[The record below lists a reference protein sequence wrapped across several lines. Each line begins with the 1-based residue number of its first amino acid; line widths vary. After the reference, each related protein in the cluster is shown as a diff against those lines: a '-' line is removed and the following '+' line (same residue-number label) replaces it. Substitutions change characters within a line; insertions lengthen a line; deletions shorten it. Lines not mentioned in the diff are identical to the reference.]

1 MSTLAAP
8 QPAFIAL
15 RPEGNLEGGRARSV
29 FGLVLTYALLVP
41 LVFLAARGAF
51 SFQDT
56 GFNSAAGVT
65 STAGAG
71 QGSTLHSAEI
81 LVSYSIVLLA
91 IVPVWRRV
99 WAECRTNAILLA
111 LPLWAI
117 CSTAWSVDRTR
128 SLSFGVLAFILTL
141 FGIYLPVRFTPR
153 QQLQIFLLL
162 GLTTTVLSFVLV
174 AAMPSAG
181 IDYKNSSIGIEGLYP
196 QKNICAVTTVS
207 FMLAA
212 FFYKFEGLG
221 RGLKRAGYVLL
232 LLALVIG
239 TTARTG
245 WIVLLVLVLFVLLLK
260 FLHRLRPLERVL
272 VTLFTPLASLLS
284 GWAVYANLDSILR
297 FLGKDPTLSGR
308 TTIWSVVFL
317 SIVRRPLT
325 GFGYSAFWTVK
336 NPEAMR
342 LSIAAGDPKLN
353 NAENGVLQMCL
364 ELGLV
369 GVAILGVV
377 LFRSCKNALTC
388 FGSDTPNYARW
399 YMAIVFLTLL
409 SLVDGG
415 KFMLPTGIEWVM
427 FIVADVGLANEARRV
442 RSAQRSWA

>member
-1 MSTLAAP
+1 MGTVAAP
-8 QPAFIAL
+8 QPAFVPV
-15 RPEGNLEGGRARSV
+15 RPKQVPDGERPSSV

-56 GFNSAAGVT
+56 GFNSSAGGMT
-65 STAGAG
+65 TPETG
-71 QGSTLHSAEI
+71 QGSALHSAEI
-81 LVSYSIVLLA
+81 LVSYSIMLLA

-99 WAECRTNAILLA
+99 WAACLENALLLA
-111 LPLWAI
+111 LPFWAV
-117 CSTAWSVDRTR
+117 CSTLWSSDPTRTF
-128 SLSFGVLAFILTL
+128 SFGMLAMIITL

-162 GLTTTVLSFVLV
+162 GLLMTVLSFVLV
-174 AAMPSAG
+174 AGMPSAG
-181 IDYKNSSIGIEGLYP
+181 IDYKNATVGVEGMYP
-196 QKNICAVTTVS
+196 QKNICAVTTVT

-212 FFYKFEGLG
+212 FFYRFQGLG
-221 RGLKRAGYVLL
+221 RGLKRAGYVAL
-232 LLALVIG
+232 LLALVVG

-245 WIVLLVLVLFVLLLK
+245 FILLLVLVLFVLLLK
-260 FLHRLRPLERVL
+260 FLHRLRPIERLL
-272 VTLFTPLASLLS
+272 VTLFTPALALLA
-284 GWAVYANLDSILR
+284 GWAVYANIESILR

-308 TTIWSVVFL
+308 TTIWSVVSL
-317 SIVRRPLT
+317 SIVKRPLI

-336 NPEAMR
+336 NPEAMH

-364 ELGLV
+364 DLGLI

-377 LFRSCKNALTC
+377 LFRSCRNALAC
-388 FGSDTPNYARW
+388 FRSDTPNYAMW
-399 YMAIVFLTLL
+399 YMSIVFITLL
-409 SLVDGG
+409 SLVDGN

-427 FIVADVGLANEARRV
+427 FIMADVGLANEARRV
-442 RSAQRSWA
+442 RSYRPS